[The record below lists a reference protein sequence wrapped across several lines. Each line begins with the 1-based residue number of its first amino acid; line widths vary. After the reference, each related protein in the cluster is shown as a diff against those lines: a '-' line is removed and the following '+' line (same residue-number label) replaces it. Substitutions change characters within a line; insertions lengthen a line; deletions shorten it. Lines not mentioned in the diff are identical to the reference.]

1 MRITK
6 GLQSIS
12 TLLSFSCAPARAQ
25 LENKYVTT
33 SVCCRVKPNP
43 HPHSPRCLVPQGSWI
58 ASMSCSP
65 FMRAYFSSFGPSC
78 MKPRSAAAYSRASG
92 TRTQCTSMCARVCV
106 TVCACVRACVR
117 ACVLQ
122 GYSCRVRQYSE
133 CMVRAS
139 DNETDPSCIREHHT
153 LAHTHRY
160 TALSTSLV
168 VTTCVV
174 LLSPAIDMM
183 QFSNTDRFGPEYFAA
198 G

>member
-1 MRITK
+1 MFAIHACILFFFWAIVYEATVGC
-6 GLQSIS
+6 GLLTGEWYAHSVHEYV
-12 TLLSFSCAPARAQ
+12 RAC
-25 LENKYVTT
+25 
-33 SVCCRVKPNP
+33 VCDGVR
-43 HPHSPRCLVPQGSWI
+43 
-58 ASMSCSP
+58 
-65 FMRAYFSSFGPSC
+65 
-78 MKPRSAAAYSRASG
+78 
-92 TRTQCTSMCARVCV
+92 
-106 TVCACVRACVR
+106 VRACVR